1 MCWLFTAKKRGR
13 KKKESLRR
21 SVVFVDITGAVL
33 PIVHD
38 GFFRQKLHPP
48 SFSTQNK
55 DQCDPTS
62 HLPSPC
68 VSVRLSFSLPAFFLL
83 WIRRWLQKTD
93 TLFGT
98 GDLERIM
105 SVERLFSLFF
115 FSSFSIL
122 SHASSIIEIRGF
134 PLLKKNPVLKETKT
148 KKKRKLP
155 LFSALVQI
163 EFLILCLQPTPLFF
177 LLLFR
182 RSYRSRLRLTVHYAN
197 RNWGGGVERER
208 LNQGKIFRPY
218 RIYWWRSNHVWDL
231 VPIWYQTVLHMF
243 T

>member
-1 MCWLFTAKKRGR
+1 MRYSRLSASFIFIAEDTRAHTHTHLKERWKITHKDICVLTLYGEKKG
-13 KKKESLRR
+13 KKKKSLRR

-115 FSSFSIL
+115 FFFFFNSFSRFIHYWNKRV
-122 SHASSIIEIRGF
+122 S
-134 PLLKKNPVLKETKT
+134 PLE
-148 KKKRKLP
+148 KKKSRPERNKNKKEKKTPTFLSSCSNWIPNSLPPTNPP
-155 LFSALVQI
+155 LFSSSLFGEVIVLAYVSPYIMQI
-163 EFLILCLQPTPLFF
+163 VIE
-177 LLLFR
+177 
-182 RSYRSRLRLTVHYAN
+182 
-197 RNWGGGVERER
+197 VEE
-208 LNQGKIFRPY
+208 
-218 RIYWWRSNHVWDL
+218 
-231 VPIWYQTVLHMF
+231 
-243 T
+243 